1 MKYSEVQEK
10 LILSNLNQ
18 ENHSFLEIEF
28 PYVQSY
34 EILNLKIIDA
44 SKNGATYI
52 NFDFIDCD
60 LNEIKNNT
68 LADIEKESRS
78 IYPSYDSW
86 TYAVENTFNYPRY
99 LSARGFKIEIKKS
112 LKSHGYVSK
121 SYHISWK

>member
-18 ENHSFLEIEF
+18 ENHAFLEIEF

-68 LADIEKESRS
+68 LADIEKESEEFIRH
-78 IYPSYDSW
+78 II
-86 TYAVENTFNYPRY
+86 
-99 LSARGFKIEIKKS
+99 LGHMQ
-112 LKSHGYVSK
+112 LKTHLITRDIFLLEVSK
-121 SYHISWK
+121 LRLKNL